1 MQRITPVNIYIIGQ
15 IKGLP
20 IHEAKSNFHRIE
32 VRLRELGFEP
42 INPMVHLGIPD
53 HWDYEQSRPH
63 NIEALSK
70 CEGVYIQS
78 NWRKSEGSKDEIKQS
93 MLQGKN
99 LYYAESKGLEML
111 EEQSRFLFE
120 REAQS

>member
-1 MQRITPVNIYIIGQ
+1 MHRITPVHIYIIGQ
-15 IKGLP
+15 IKGIP
-20 IHEAKSNFHRIE
+20 IDVAKANFKQIE
-32 VRLRELGFEP
+32 KKLRDLGYEP

-70 CEGVYIQS
+70 CEAVYIQS
-78 NWRKSEGSKDEIKQS
+78 NWRKSDGSQDEIKQA
-93 MLQGKN
+93 MIQGKN
-99 LYYAESKGLEML
+99 LYYAESKGMEML